1 MKSNKSYWLI
11 GFTALLLLAL
21 LVNQVVYVYKAA
33 NEQEKAF
40 NDKVNIVLEI
50 IEDDIAANTTF
61 CKSIN
66 KCMFMQ
72 NKKHCSKALRSAKD
86 WKKVD
91 NIIQQ
96 ELKKFKLD
104 LNYNF
109 DFCNSK
115 YMDNL
120 RNQGKKT
127 YAKNMDKVFQ
137 KAGVIMYLEFPEKSK
152 YIFLQ
157 IGSVF
162 FSSVLFIVLI
172 SLLFIITFRYYQ
184 REKMNAA
191 TIKDFLN
198 NMMHEFK
205 TPLTNISFANNMIVK
220 YLEEDKKDK
229 ISQFNEII
237 KTENNRI
244 VQNCNDI
251 LEYAH
256 QENILSNTTT
266 DIIDIHELL
275 KEVQQSFLST
285 NLKNSVIKMQLEAT
299 ISTIKG
305 KESLLFN
312 VFSNLIDNAIKYCE
326 SQPEIL
332 IATKNDKA
340 YLFISIKDNGIGIS
354 KNKKALV
361 FDKFYR
367 IQEGDIHNVKGFG
380 LGLSYVKLIV
390 EKMNGEITLE
400 STLWKGSTFTIKL
413 PLVDE

>member
-21 LVNQVVYVYKAA
+21 LLNQAAYVYKAA

-40 NDKVNIVLEI
+40 NDKVNLVLEI
-50 IEDDIAANTTF
+50 IENDIAENTNF

-72 NKKHCSKALRSAKD
+72 NKKNCSKALRSEKD
-86 WKKVD
+86 WEEVN

-96 ELKKFKLD
+96 ELKKFNLN

-109 DFCNSK
+109 DFCNSN
-115 YMDNL
+115 YINNL
-120 RNQGKKT
+120 HNQGKKT

-162 FSSVLFIVLI
+162 FSSVLFIILI

-184 REKMNAA
+184 REKMIAA

-220 YLEEDKKDK
+220 YLKEDKKDK

-237 KTENNRI
+237 QTENNRI
-244 VQNCNDI
+244 IQNCNDI
-251 LEYAH
+251 LDYAQH
-256 QENILSNTTT
+256 ENILANIDT
-266 DIIDIHELL
+266 DIVDVHQLL
-275 KEVQQSFLST
+275 KEVQQSFISSD
-285 NLKNSVIKMQLEAT
+285 LKNSIIELQLH
-299 ISTIKG
+299 STTSTVKG

-312 VFSNLIDNAIKYCE
+312 VFSNLLDNAIKYCE
-326 SQPEIL
+326 SKPKIS
-332 IATKNDKA
+332 ISTKNDKT
-340 YLFISIKDNGIGIS
+340 YIFISIKDNGIGIA
-354 KNKKALV
+354 KNKIALV

-367 IQEGDIHNVKGFG
+367 IHEGDIHNVKGFG

-390 EKMNGEITLE
+390 EKINGEVSLE
-400 STLWKGSTFTIKL
+400 SALGKGSTFTIKL
-413 PLVDE
+413 LLVE